1 MAIRGT
7 IARNFANSFGSFVD
21 GTVEAVYTAR
31 SLEDSNSKAAKTKT
45 ENENRLFT
53 SNQYKLT
60 QKYKT
65 DVADKVGSLPQS
77 VDFSG
82 YGEQME
88 EWNQQW
94 LSDVKS
100 SGIYDDRTLSWLESD
115 FMPSQKAS
123 NEQVVAGVQNYAMN
137 AWVANDAGSFANVL
151 QADEGLSVDDAYEA
165 YNAYYERLGLGN
177 VSQDY
182 GILSPE
188 TFREEIRG
196 AKAQQAFRAM
206 CDEGFGY
213 DPQWNYEEAVR
224 KAMDETGYKPDSV
237 QSIQFRQACRSI
249 VDSRK
254 SEIQTAVSDEAVSLS
269 TELNSFMTQG
279 LYYDTKN
286 LMDAAAAYP
295 ISYAGPILQLVDS
308 AEQSNDTII
317 YNDIVRGDLPLDD
330 DSLASFSS
338 GSQYRQ
344 RLVESDLTSKAQ
356 TMFNAGSSLTD
367 VVSWLNNGDLG
378 YTVDSDTRESV
389 ASSIVSWAKDQK
401 GLIEDI
407 DDIELFH
414 VENQGLKGNPAVV
427 SWVDSSILQPIVH
440 EDSNGNV
447 GEEVAGDGH
456 QDVAETS
463 VSSDAETSASSYSEE
478 DSESM
483 ADSYVPATIAPASGG
498 YGQSSTSTMSF
509 LTDSAANAAQ
519 SSLVEQNS
527 TSSASDVY
535 VEQQLYRMKYVD
547 CLPDEVVKAKV
558 SQAYRS
564 GAISREKAE
573 ELSKTFPL
581 AGSEQWTNLVSTV
594 GALVDKY
601 IPSKGN
607 DFYAT
612 DRMNAKSAVVQALVQ
627 NVSSNPALLDDPA
640 AMQSAINKIS
650 NDKIAAEWFKKAKS
664 YADASEGAEG
674 YIKALSKAK
683 HSDLLEALQD
693 GGLQV
698 FIDYGAQLSYAQGD
712 PHFEGGVDEMR
723 NWFTKQLGFGNSYS
737 ELEDAD
743 KKSADLQKLI
753 VEYNVAYAQ
762 FRGDARQLFQ
772 YTFGDYMDVSKSD
785 IQWVETAIGG
795 SFAFRDPE
803 NEGLYYI
810 PDLTTIE
817 KEGGRLKCTWFY
829 MYDTNGDGSPDGDM
843 AKFSNMTRLMT
854 DLEGYKREIESN
866 NSRIDAIQKA
876 AGSRAETLEILDKA
890 NPENEGLN
898 RMAVDNSGLDL
909 GEALSG
915 IVRGLAGL
923 FRKSDKHKDE
933 DQAVR
938 YTMDMLRNGGGPRG
952 AEYKAMR

>member
-1 MAIRGT
+1 MATRGT

-31 SLEDSNSKAAKTKT
+31 SLEDSNAKAAKAKT

-53 SNQYKLT
+53 SNKYKLT

-82 YGEQME
+82 YGEQMD

-115 FMPSQKAS
+115 FIPSQKAS

-182 GILSPE
+182 GILTPE

-196 AKAQQAFRAM
+196 AKAQQAFKAL

-213 DPQWNYEEAVR
+213 DSQWNYEEAIQ
-224 KAMDETGYKPDSV
+224 KAMDEAGYKPDSV
-237 QSIQFRQACRSI
+237 QGIQFRQACRSI

-254 SEIQTAVSDEAVSLS
+254 SEIQTAVSDEAVTLS
-269 TELNSFMTQG
+269 TELNSYMTQG

-308 AEQSNDTII
+308 AEQSNDIII
-317 YNDIVRGDLPLDD
+317 YNDIARGDLPLDD
-330 DSLASFSS
+330 ESLASFSS

-344 RLVESDLTSKAQ
+344 RLIESDLTSKAQ
-356 TMFNAGSSLTD
+356 AMFNTGSSLTD

-407 DDIELFH
+407 DAIELFH
-414 VENQGLKGNPAVV
+414 VENQGLKGSPAVV
-427 SWVDSSILQPIVH
+427 SWVDSPVLQSFASDGNGETHEEEGNGTAGTSIP
-440 EDSNGNV
+440 N
-447 GEEVAGDGH
+447 
-456 QDVAETS
+456 
-463 VSSDAETSASSYSEE
+463 DAESSIPSYSEE
-478 DSESM
+478 ASESA
-483 ADSYVPATIAPASGG
+483 ADSYVPATIAPVSGE
-498 YGQSSTSTMSF
+498 YGPSSTSAVSF

-519 SSLVEQNS
+519 SSLVERNS

-573 ELSKTFPL
+573 ELSKPFAL

-612 DRMNAKSAVVQALVQ
+612 DRMNAKSAIVQALVQ
-627 NVSSNPALLDDPA
+627 NVSSNPELLDDPS

-650 NDKIAAEWFKKAKS
+650 SDRIAAEWFKKAKS
-664 YADASEGAEG
+664 YASASEGADG

-683 HSDLLEALQD
+683 HGDLLEALQD

-698 FIDYGAQLSYAQGD
+698 FIDYGAQWSYANGD
-712 PHFEGGVDEMR
+712 PHFEGSVDEMR

-785 IQWVETAIGG
+785 MQWVETAIGG

-803 NEGLYYI
+803 NEALYYV

-817 KEGGRLKCTWFY
+817 KEGSRLKCTWFY

-854 DLEGYKREIESN
+854 DLEGYRREIESN

-876 AGSRAETLEILDKA
+876 TGSRAETLEILDKA
-890 NPENEGLN
+890 NPKNEGLN

-915 IVRGLAGL
+915 IVRGVAGL

-938 YTMDMLRNGGGPRG
+938 YTVDMLRNGGGPRG
-952 AEYKAMR
+952 ADYKAMR

>member
-31 SLEDSNSKAAKTKT
+31 SLEDSNAKAAKTKT

-77 VDFSG
+77 VDFAG
-82 YGEQME
+82 YGEQMD

-100 SGIYDDRTLSWLESD
+100 SGVYDDRTLSWLESD

-196 AKAQQAFRAM
+196 AKAQQAFKAL

-213 DPQWNYEEAVR
+213 DPKWNYEEAVQ
-224 KAMDETGYKPDSV
+224 KAMDEAGYKPDSV
-237 QSIQFRQACRSI
+237 QGIQFRQACRSI

-269 TELNSFMTQG
+269 TELNSYMTQG

-317 YNDIVRGDLPLDD
+317 YNDIARGDLPLDD

-338 GSQYRQ
+338 GSQYRK

-356 TMFNAGSSLTD
+356 AMFNAGSSLTD

-389 ASSIVSWAKDQK
+389 ASSVVSWAKDQK

-407 DDIELFH
+407 DAIELFH

-427 SWVDSSILQPIVH
+427 SWVDSPILQPIVH

-447 GEEVAGDGH
+447 GEEVASDG

-463 VSSDAETSASSYSEE
+463 VSSDAETSSPSYSEE
-478 DSESM
+478 ASEST
-483 ADSYVPATIAPASGG
+483 ADSYAPATIAPVPGG
-498 YGQSSTSTMSF
+498 YGPSSQSAVSF

-519 SSLVEQNS
+519 SSLVERNS

-664 YADASEGAEG
+664 YANASEGAEG

-683 HSDLLEALQD
+683 HGDLLEALQD

-698 FIDYGAQLSYAQGD
+698 FIDYGAQSSYAQGD
-712 PHFEGGVDEMR
+712 PHFEGSVDEMR

-785 IQWVETAIGG
+785 MQWVETAIGG

-803 NEGLYYI
+803 NEALYYV

-817 KEGGRLKCTWFY
+817 KEGSRLKCTWFY

-843 AKFSNMTRLMT
+843 AQFSNMTRLMT
-854 DLEGYKREIESN
+854 DLEGYKKEIESN
-866 NSRIDAIQKA
+866 NSRIDAFEDATAYKDP
-876 AGSRAETLEILDKA
+876 LELLNTA
-890 NPENEGLN
+890 NPGNATLN
-898 RMAVDNSGLDL
+898 RIAVSNSSM
-909 GEALSG
+909 EQASTQAFVG
-915 IVRGLAGL
+915 IVRGIVGL